1 MTEQRHSALAIHP
14 IAIDETDGEQHE
26 LLRRRQIVK
35 RTRWLMLIVLVLLA
49 LGAARTVF
57 VRIGNARTLQAGTAE
72 RARLYVQT
80 ALPRTPTA
88 GQTLALPGTLQGFV
102 QSPISARAS
111 GYLKR
116 WTRDIGSRVE
126 KGELLAEI
134 ETPEIDQQLSQ
145 AIAARAQAASG
156 LELAKSTAERWEN
169 LRKKDVV
176 SQQDLDE
183 RRSAVAQATSNVAA
197 ADANVQRLRQTEGF
211 KRVLAPFAGVITRR
225 NVDVGDLI
233 DAGAGG
239 GAGRALFMLAQTD
252 PLRVYINVPQA
263 YAQLV
268 KAGQPVVVTQAEL
281 RGQSFKGEVAR
292 TSGSIDATTRMMQ
305 VEVSLPNRDGALLPG
320 AYVQVSLPMAAS
332 RTLTVPANALLFR
345 AEGTRIAVVD
355 AQGRI
360 GLRAVTLGRNYGET
374 VEVIDGLGSND
385 RMVLNPSD
393 SLAEG
398 DRVTVAPDAP
408 APAAKAAARKEPA

>member
-14 IAIDETDGEQHE
+14 IAAEDGEGE

-35 RTRWLMLIVLVLLA
+35 RTRWLVLIVLLLLA

-57 VRIGNARTLQAGTAE
+57 VRIANARALEAGTAE
-72 RARLYVQT
+72 RAKLHVQT
-80 ALPRTPTA
+80 ALPRAPTA

-116 WTRDIGSRVE
+116 WTKDIGSRVE

-145 AIAARAQAASG
+145 AMAARAQAASG

-211 KRVLAPFAGVITRR
+211 KRVVAPFAGVITRR

-268 KAGQPVVVTQAEL
+268 KAGQPVLVTQAEL
-281 RGQSFKGEVAR
+281 RGQRFTGEVAR

-305 VEVSLPNRDGALLPG
+305 VEVSLPNKDGALLPG
-320 AYVQVSLPMAAS
+320 AYVQVSLPLAAS
-332 RTLTVPANALLFR
+332 QTLTVPANALLFR

-360 GLRAVTLGRNYGET
+360 GLRAVTLGRNYGES
-374 VEVIDGLGSND
+374 VEVIDGIGGND

-398 DRVTVAPDAP
+398 DVVTVAPDAP
-408 APAAKAAARKEPA
+408 TPAAKAPARKEPA

>member
-14 IAIDETDGEQHE
+14 IAVEEGEGE

-35 RTRWLMLIVLVLLA
+35 RTRWLVVIVLVLLA

-57 VRIGNARTLQAGTAE
+57 VRIANARALEAGTSE
-72 RARLYVQT
+72 RAKLHVQT

-102 QSPISARAS
+102 QAPISARAS

-116 WTRDIGSRVE
+116 WTKDIGSRVE

-145 AIAARAQAASG
+145 AVAARAQAASG
-156 LELAKSTAERWEN
+156 LALAQSTAERWEN

-197 ADANVQRLRQTEGF
+197 ADANVQRLKQTEGV
-211 KRVLAPFAGVITRR
+211 KRIVAPFAGVITRR

-292 TSGSIDATTRMMQ
+292 TSGAIDATTRMMQ

-320 AYVQVSLPMAAS
+320 AYVQVSLPLAAA
-332 RTLTVPANALLFR
+332 RTITVPANALLFR

-360 GLRAVTLGRNYGET
+360 GLRPVTLGRNYGEN
-374 VEVIDGLGSND
+374 VEVIDGLGTND

-398 DRVTVAPDAP
+398 DVVTVAPDAP
-408 APAAKAAARKEPA
+408 PADPKAPAKKEPA

>member
-14 IAIDETDGEQHE
+14 IAVEEGEGE

-35 RTRWLMLIVLVLLA
+35 RTRWLVVIVLVLLA

-57 VRIGNARTLQAGTAE
+57 VRIANARALEAGTSE
-72 RARLYVQT
+72 RAKLHVQT

-88 GQTLALPGTLQGFV
+88 GQTLALAGTLQGFV

-116 WTRDIGSRVE
+116 WTKDIGSRVE

-145 AIAARAQAASG
+145 AVAARTQAASG
-156 LELAKSTAERWEN
+156 LALAQSTAERWEN

-197 ADANVQRLRQTEGF
+197 ADANVQRLKQTEGF
-211 KRVLAPFAGVITRR
+211 KRIVAPFAGVITRR

-292 TSGSIDATTRMMQ
+292 TSGAIDATTRMMQ

-320 AYVQVSLPMAAS
+320 AYVQVSLPLAAA
-332 RTLTVPANALLFR
+332 RTITVPANALLFR

-360 GLRAVTLGRNYGET
+360 GLRPVTLGRNYGEN
-374 VEVIDGLGSND
+374 VEVIDGLGTND

-398 DRVTVAPDAP
+398 DVVTVAPDAP
-408 APAAKAAARKEPA
+408 PADPKAPAKKEPA